1 MSSLEAFEM
10 SQTLYNEFMSW
21 THWLPESLA
30 PLNDSKLPA
39 CLFSPSF
46 FFLLAFQVRDCAC
59 ACDTCSGDTCS
70 VLGHQNMPP
79 IFTVVSNK
87 SKYVGSTDTLA
98 CTSFLGMLVD
108 CPEVDNVSVA
118 SPKKR
123 LEQVIQ
129 PSSPF
134 PEFWNRKR
142 DKSSGCRQIH
152 AAGVGKELGDKLKG
166 DWLMSLLLFRK
177 K

>member
-1 MSSLEAFEM
+1 MSSLKAFEM
-10 SQTLYNEFMSW
+10 SQTLYNEFMSS

-30 PLNDSKLPA
+30 PVNDSEDPQYPQA

-46 FFLLAFQVRDCAC
+46 FFLLAFQVHDCVC
-59 ACDTCSGDTCS
+59 ACDTCSADTCS

-98 CTSFLGMLVD
+98 CTSFLGILVD

-118 SPKKR
+118 PPKKR

-129 PSSPF
+129 LSSPF
-134 PEFWNRKR
+134 PEF
-142 DKSSGCRQIH
+142 
-152 AAGVGKELGDKLKG
+152 
-166 DWLMSLLLFRK
+166 
-177 K
+177 